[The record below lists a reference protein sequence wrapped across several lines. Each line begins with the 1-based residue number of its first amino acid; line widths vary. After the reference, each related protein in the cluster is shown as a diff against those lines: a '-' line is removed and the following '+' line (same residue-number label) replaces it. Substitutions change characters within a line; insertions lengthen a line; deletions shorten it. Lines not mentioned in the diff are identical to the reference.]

1 MLIVI
6 IIDYGNWWV
15 GYSVVGSGSVSGS
28 MYAPGDGDLPPTT
41 GWYHYYG
48 GWTNND
54 PSLMAVTVLPFLEN
68 GRLQIKKGIEL
79 EVNNIGPLDIG
90 NGTLPLDE

>member
-1 MLIVI
+1 MI
-6 IIDYGNWWV
+6 IKDYGNWWIGSTV
-15 GYSVVGSGSVSGS
+15 FGSGSVAGS
-28 MYAPGDGDLPPTT
+28 LYAPGDGELPPTN
-41 GWYHYYG
+41 GWYYYSD

-90 NGTLPLDE
+90 NGTVPLDE